1 MPIKNGAEYIKS
13 LRGRNLKVYL
23 FGELVKEPVDH
34 PMIRPSI
41 NAVAE
46 TYDLAVKD
54 PELAAAQS
62 SISGIPVNRFLHIVE
77 SAQDL
82 VNQNRMQRKLGQL
95 TGTCFQRCVGMD
107 ALNSLYS
114 TTFEIDEKYD
124 TQYHKRLIEFIRMMQ
139 RENMVI
145 GGAMTD
151 VKGDRSLSP
160 SQQPDPD
167 MFVHV
172 VRRDSK
178 GIYITGAKA
187 HQTGCINSHW
197 IMVMPTMRLKAE
209 DKDYAIVGAV
219 PVDAPGIE
227 YIYGRQSC
235 DTRSMEAE
243 GSTIDAGNAMYSGQE
258 AMIIF
263 NNVFIPNHLIF
274 MDGEYDYAAMLIERF
289 TCYHRRSYVCKTG
302 LGDVLIGAAAAIADY
317 NGVANASHIKDKL
330 VEMTHLNETIFAA
343 GIASSYMAHKT
354 ESGNWQN
361 DDMLANVCKHN
372 VTRFPYE
379 IGRLA
384 QDIAGGL
391 MVTMPSER
399 DFRSLHTGP
408 ILEKYLKGRKGVST
422 ENRMRILRLI
432 ENMTLGRNAVGYL
445 TESMHGAGS
454 PQAQRIQIARQMQL
468 ETKKKFA
475 KRLAQV
481 KEGEA
486 SEMVQ
491 ESTDYFD
498 KIFGTK
504 DKDKKEERKEEASN
518 FSKSLGNEK
527 NKAKND
533 PATSNSEE
541 K

>member
-1 MPIKNGAEYIKS
+1 MPIANGAEYIES
-13 LRGRNLKVYL
+13 LRGRNIKVYL
-23 FGELVKEPVDH
+23 FGELIGEPVDH

-46 TYDLAVKD
+46 TYDIANSE
-54 PELAAAQS
+54 PEIATSRS
-62 SISGIPVNRFLHIVE
+62 SLTGLKVNRFLHVAE
-77 SAQDL
+77 SAEDL
-82 VNQNRMQRKLGQL
+82 VNQNRMQRKLGQK

-107 ALNSLYS
+107 AINSLYS
-114 TTFEIDEKYD
+114 TTFEIDGKYH
-124 TQYHKRLIEFIRMMQ
+124 TKYHERLVDFIKKIQ
-139 RENMVI
+139 TDNLVI

-160 SQQPDPD
+160 SQQADPD
-167 MFVHV
+167 LFVHV
-172 VRRDSK
+172 IKRDEK
-178 GIYITGAKA
+178 GVYISGAKA

-197 IMVMPTMRLKAE
+197 IMVMPTMRLRQE
-209 DKDYAIVGAV
+209 DKEYSIVGAV
-219 PVDAPGIE
+219 PADAKGIT

-235 DTRSMEAE
+235 DTRSMEA
-243 GSTIDAGNAMYSGQE
+243 GDLDSGNAKFSGQE

-263 NNVFIPNHLIF
+263 DNVFVPNELIF
-274 MDGEYDYAAMLIERF
+274 MDGEVEFASMLVERF

-302 LGDVLIGAAAAIADY
+302 LGDVLVGAAAAIADY

-343 GIASSYMAHKT
+343 GIASSYQAHKT
-354 ESGNWQN
+354 SAGNYQN

-399 DFRSLHTGP
+399 DFRSPETGP
-408 ILEKYLKGRKGVST
+408 LLEKYLKGRKGVST
-422 ENRMRILRLI
+422 ENRVRILRLI

-468 ETKKKFA
+468 EYKKKLA
-475 KRLAQV
+475 KNLASIE
-481 KEGEA
+481 EGEA
-486 SEMVQ
+486 SELSQ
-491 ESTDYFD
+491 EQSEYFD
-498 KIFGTK
+498 KIFGKT
-504 DKDKKEERKEEASN
+504 
-518 FSKSLGNEK
+518 
-527 NKAKND
+527 
-533 PATSNSEE
+533 
-541 K
+541 

>member
-1 MPIKNGAEYIKS
+1 MPITSGAEYIES
-13 LRGRNLKVYL
+13 LRGRDIKVYL

-46 TYDLAVKD
+46 TYDIANSE
-54 PELAAAQS
+54 PEIGS
-62 SISGIPVNRFLHIVE
+62 SHSSLTDRKVNRFLHIAE

-114 TTFEIDEKYD
+114 TTFEIDGKYN
-124 TQYHKRLIEFIRMMQ
+124 TSYHQRLVEFIKLIQ
-139 RENMVI
+139 TENLVV

-160 SQQPDPD
+160 SQQEDPD
-167 MFVHV
+167 LFVHV
-172 VRRDSK
+172 VKEDEK
-178 GIYITGAKA
+178 GVYISGAKA

-197 IMVMPTMRLKAE
+197 IMVMPTMRLRPE
-209 DKDYAIVGAV
+209 DKEYAIVGAV
-219 PVDAPGIE
+219 PADAKGIT

-235 DTRSMEAE
+235 DTRSMEA
-243 GSTIDAGNAMYSGQE
+243 GDLDAGNAKFSGQE

-263 NNVFIPNHLIF
+263 DSVFIPKELVF
-274 MDGEYDYAAMLIERF
+274 MEGEVEFASMLVERF

-302 LGDVLIGAAAAIADY
+302 LGDVLVGAAAAIADY
-317 NGVANASHIKDKL
+317 NGIANASHIKDKL

-343 GIASSYMAHKT
+343 GIASSYQAHRT
-354 ESGNWQN
+354 SAGNYQN

-391 MVTMPSER
+391 MVTMPSEK
-399 DFRSLHTGP
+399 DFRSPETGP
-408 ILEKYLKGRKGVST
+408 LLEKYLKGRKGVST
-422 ENRMRILRLI
+422 ENRVRILRLI

-468 ETKKKFA
+468 EYKKKLA
-475 KRLAQV
+475 KNLASIE
-481 KEGEA
+481 EGEA
-486 SEMVQ
+486 SELSHEQ
-491 ESTDYFD
+491 SEYFD
-498 KIFGTK
+498 KIFGKT
-504 DKDKKEERKEEASN
+504 
-518 FSKSLGNEK
+518 
-527 NKAKND
+527 
-533 PATSNSEE
+533 
-541 K
+541 